1 MPRTFYEIF
10 NALERVADLPD
21 DLPRDDLDR
30 MKAAAQEISWRNPAS
45 IVTVVDRAALTDAG
59 LPPLDGSGTV
69 ATFTDGEEVPC
80 GNGAAGL
87 DALDE
92 LRAEIDP
99 NYPD

>member
-1 MPRTFYEIF
+1 MPRTVFEIF

-30 MKAAAQEISWRNPAS
+30 MKAAAQEISWRHPAS

-59 LPPLDGSGTV
+59 LPPADWTGTA
-69 ATFTDGEEVPC
+69 ATYTDGEEVP
-80 GNGAAGL
+80 GVGTAGL

-92 LRAEIDP
+92 LRAELDP